1 MNNQEIE
8 ENGNRPGRENQ
19 DTMEENERTF
29 QEETEVEEVDKDLRH
44 LSQAQMERVMTKIK
58 DDIE

>member
-1 MNNQEIE
+1 
-8 ENGNRPGRENQ
+8 
-19 DTMEENERTF
+19 MEENERTF

-44 LSQAQMERVMTKIK
+44 LSQAQMERVMTKAK

>member
-1 MNNQEIE
+1 
-8 ENGNRPGRENQ
+8 
-19 DTMEENERTF
+19 MEENERTF

-44 LSQAQMERVMTKIK
+44 LSQAQMERVMTKTK

>member
-1 MNNQEIE
+1 
-8 ENGNRPGRENQ
+8 
-19 DTMEENERTF
+19 MEENERTF

-44 LSQAQMERVMTKIK
+44 LSQAQMERV